1 MNTKNKIFDK
11 NEKVVEHIKLLNGFS
26 GYIQFSNKKI
36 AHEDI
41 FYNTSIDLKNEKGF
55 ICEAHFCDDKNSICI
70 RQINNLWYMSVSDI
84 SNLEK
89 EDIKIYKSI
98 GIDGFK
104 KNIKLAQI
112 WEEKEDEMCENFKV
126 KRLQKL
132 VFAGFTD
139 EEGEKNDN
147 STI

>member
-1 MNTKNKIFDK
+1 MNAENKIFDK
-11 NEKVVEHIKLLNGFS
+11 NEKVVEYINLLNGFS

-41 FYNTSIDLKNEKGF
+41 FYNTNIHVKNAKGF
-55 ICEAHFCDDKNSICI
+55 IYEAHFCDDKNSICI
-70 RQINNLWYMSVSDI
+70 KQINNLWYMSVSDI
-84 SNLEK
+84 SNLE
-89 EDIKIYKSI
+89 ENDIQIYKSRD
-98 GIDGFK
+98 IDGFK
-104 KNIKLAQI
+104 KNVKLAQI

-126 KRLQKL
+126 KKLQKL

-139 EEGEKNDN
+139 EKGEKDDN